1 MKLALFLC
9 SLIIAASAS
18 AQISFQSAVDL
29 AMRNSPRVKM
39 SEAEVQKARGT
50 LSESKDVYIPSLSAG
65 SGLGYTYGFP
75 IGTPTLYNFTI
86 QSLVWDQSQHNYIRA
101 ARRGLEA
108 ANLSLADVRQQVAE
122 DAATTYIALD
132 NDLQRMRAL
141 KQQASA
147 AEQLVNIVQQ
157 RLDAGQDT
165 RITLTRSRLSEAQVR
180 LRRIQTENDISVQ
193 RAHLARLTGL
203 PADTLTTDS
212 ASIPAFPAVA
222 SISSG
227 SAALPPS
234 VQSAYKNADSKLQQ
248 AFGDSRRM
256 YRPQVAFAG
265 QYARFASFNNYQQY
279 YCRTTTPCDISNN
292 LSFGIQ
298 LNWPI
303 FDFTKRAHARTSM
316 AEAMR
321 AKHEAD
327 YARDQFLDG
336 RVKAAASATE
346 LEARAEIA
354 SLDRDLAEQQLDI
367 VRTQISAGNP
377 NGQPV
382 TPKDEQNALVE
393 ERQKYLDY
401 LEADF
406 QLRQAQIELL
416 RNSGQLED
424 WVKSS
429 VKGAPVTQP

>member
-1 MKLALFLC
+1 MKKIAVLC
-9 SLIIAASAS
+9 SLLFTLSAS
-18 AQISFQSAVDL
+18 AQVSFQSAVDL

-39 SEAEVQKARGT
+39 AEAEVQKARSA

-75 IGTPTLYNFTI
+75 IGTPTLYNFTM
-86 QSLVWDQSQHNYIRA
+86 QSLVWDQSQHNYIRS

-132 NDLQRMRAL
+132 SDLQRMRAL
-141 KQQASA
+141 KQQSSA
-147 AEQLVNIVQQ
+147 AEQLVSIVQQ

-165 RITLTRSRLSEAQVR
+165 RIALTRSRLSTAQVR
-180 LRRIQTENDISVQ
+180 LRRIQTENDITIQ
-193 RAHLARLTGL
+193 RAHLARITGL
-203 PADTLTTDS
+203 PADTLVTDT
-212 ASIPAFPAVA
+212 ASIPPFPAVS
-222 SISSG
+222 SISEDSTT
-227 SAALPPS
+227 LPAS

-256 YRPQVAFAG
+256 YRPQIAFAG

-303 FDFTKRAHARTSM
+303 FDFTRRARARTSM
-316 AEAMR
+316 AEAVR
-321 AKHEAD
+321 ARHEAD
-327 YARDQFLDG
+327 YARDQFFDG
-336 RVKAAASATE
+336 RIKAAASANE

-354 SLDRDLAEQQLDI
+354 SLDRDLSEQQLEI
-367 VRTQISAGNP
+367 VRTQITAGNP

-382 TPKDEQNALVE
+382 TPKDEQNAIVE

-401 LEADF
+401 LDADL
-406 QLRQAQIELL
+406 QLRQAQIQLL
-416 RNSGQLED
+416 RNAGQLED